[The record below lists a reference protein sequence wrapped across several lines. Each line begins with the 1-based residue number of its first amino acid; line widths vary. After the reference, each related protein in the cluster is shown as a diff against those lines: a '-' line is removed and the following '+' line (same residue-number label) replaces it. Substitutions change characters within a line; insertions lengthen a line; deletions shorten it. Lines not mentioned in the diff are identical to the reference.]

1 METLAIFSTIY
12 RTHNSH
18 RFHPRLR
25 HHALQSADRFGSGM
39 VVLAAKIF
47 SYRDNSSDADS
58 IVFHLQFVAR
68 CALVESNYVVLI
80 VDLRV
85 WCDVDG
91 TAKSF

>member
-1 METLAIFSTIY
+1 MFSTIY

-25 HHALQSADRFGSGM
+25 HHALQSADRFRRGM

-58 IVFHLQFVAR
+58 IVFRLQFVAR
-68 CALVESNYVVLI
+68 GALAGQNLAVNFAN
-80 VDLRV
+80 LRFR
-85 WCDVDG
+85 CDVDG